1 MTKAYFEV
9 PDKWVD
15 AADEMDTSL
24 ATYCR
29 QMIRA
34 GRRQFGYDY
43 EPHEVPAS
51 QKTLKHDN
59 RRTSDADDVLEEFVY
74 RNLSTE
80 TGQDEEDLAE
90 LLEEEIASAADRLVE
105 QSRAK
110 YRRSQGG
117 WLKVIEDE

>member
-9 PDKWVD
+9 PDEWTE
-15 AADEMDTSL
+15 AADEMDASV
-24 ATYCR
+24 AAYCR
-29 QMIRA
+29 KMVRA

-43 EPHEVPAS
+43 EPHEVPVS
-51 QKTLKHDN
+51 QKTLKTD
-59 RRTSDADDVLEEFVY
+59 DQVDPGADGVLEDFVL

-80 TGQDEEDLAE
+80 TGQDEEDIAE

-105 QSRAK
+105 QGQAK

>member
-1 MTKAYFEV
+1 MSKAYFEV
-9 PDKWVD
+9 PDEWVE

-24 ATYCR
+24 ATYCQR
-29 QMIRA
+29 MARV

-43 EPHEVPAS
+43 DPHEVPAS
-51 QKTLKHDN
+51 QKTLKHDDQV
-59 RRTSDADDVLEEFVY
+59 TSDADDVLEEFVY

-90 LLEEEIASAADRLVE
+90 LLKEEIANAADRLVE
-105 QSRAK
+105 QGRAK

-117 WLKVIEDE
+117 WLKVIDDE